1 VDAFLS
7 PFKRM
12 FGIKSEPEVKV
23 PDIIKY
29 NNEDIAAMIKHLD
42 LLKDTTGKRPIIQL
56 NHPRYTADHNPAL
69 EADVRGRDYGV
80 KSFKNVAE
88 WREKFGKYA
97 SQIEVIKGE
106 ALNPDPIVEVKAGDL
121 DPTSY
126 MGYLDK
132 GLKLSPTFGRDFHYG
147 EPVANPAGT
156 GIYAKS
162 LTKDGLLDALRERRT
177 IATTNTQ
184 KLSGVMTTAEGHP
197 MGTVLDR
204 AAVQDLA
211 FTVKIGGEITPEA
224 NYKVLLWGDKKVG
237 DGKLAEVVQSQE
249 ISGTDLLSGNGLVAF
264 DKIKMP
270 LRNKSAHFIEV
281 QRKEIDA
288 THTDRMWTAPIW
300 VEQLSGSR
308 HSFWFSGLI
317 GNGNQLIPGISG
329 S

>member
-1 VDAFLS
+1 
-7 PFKRM
+7 
-12 FGIKSEPEVKV
+12 
-23 PDIIKY
+23 
-29 NNEDIAAMIKHLD
+29 
-42 LLKDTTGKRPIIQL
+42 
-56 NHPRYTADHNPAL
+56 
-69 EADVRGRDYGV
+69 
-80 KSFKNVAE
+80 
-88 WREKFGKYA
+88 
-97 SQIEVIKGE
+97 
-106 ALNPDPIVEVKAGDL
+106 
-121 DPTSY
+121 
-126 MGYLDK
+126 
-132 GLKLSPTFGRDFHYG
+132 
-147 EPVANPAGT
+147 
-156 GIYAKS
+156 
-162 LTKDGLLDALRERRT
+162 
-177 IATTNTQ
+177 
-184 KLSGVMTTAEGHP
+184 MTTAEGHP